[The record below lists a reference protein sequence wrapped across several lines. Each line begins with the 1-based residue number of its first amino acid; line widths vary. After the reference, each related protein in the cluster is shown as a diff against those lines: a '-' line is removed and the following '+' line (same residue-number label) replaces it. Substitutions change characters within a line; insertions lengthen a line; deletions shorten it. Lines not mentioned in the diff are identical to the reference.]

1 MEKGKSSINERIINW
16 HRERYHGPCN
26 DIALL
31 SEEAKEFW
39 EATEP
44 AHMLQEYCDF
54 KFVWE
59 GVKWRY
65 NSEVYMSPVDLEITA
80 HNFNIISEWA
90 EQQLVE
96 MYDRLWFTDYRNDGL
111 KEAALVLV
119 LEANELKPLEPV
131 DGKIPKGDKYESPLP
146 KIRELL
152 NGTKNNIL

>member
-1 MEKGKSSINERIINW
+1 MNVTERIIDW
-16 HRERYHGPCN
+16 HRKRYHGPVN

-44 AHMLQEYCDF
+44 AHMLQEFCDF

-59 GVKWRY
+59 GVKWRF
-65 NSEVYMSPVDLEITA
+65 NSDTYMSVVDLEIMS
-80 HNFNIISEWA
+80 HGFNTVTEWY
-90 EQQLVE
+90 EDQLVQME
-96 MYDRLWFTDYRNDGL
+96 SRLLRIMHPRVIPKSD
-111 KEAALVLV
+111 AMQLV

-131 DGKIPKGDKYESPLP
+131 DGKIPKGGKYVSPLP

-152 NGTKNNIL
+152 NET